1 MHTLEKHS
9 APTTV
14 PTDHSAPTTP
24 LVDHASERQ
33 LENYSAP
40 TTPPVDNVSEGQLKN
55 YYAPT
60 TTSVDHF
67 VTSPSEGQLEKK
79 SAPTTQSDDYFFN
92 PTEDQPVTAITGTEK
107 HPEKAPTVEKS
118 GCPSTPSSA
127 SYLIS
132 PWVSQVLVRFS
143 PKGIGNMKF
152 KPSTPKASDSDIN
165 ISSAPSP
172 KRQKRD
178 KVPRK
183 ARNIIDKVGTESCMA
198 EAVVPIPVKPD
209 PIIVPADIGEVPI
222 IILAAD
228 SGEDDE
234 QAQPPP
240 QKTTKLKNISEGVTR
255 NDDKYQ
261 SVTREGTKLNNIKL
275 AISSGKEGWKLSTNE
290 EKELEAL
297 FDRKL
302 HGEKI
307 VAQIGKEV
315 MKFDSF
321 KTLHGEAWLNDEVI
335 NYCFHL
341 LQQRND
347 LLHRENNTHGK
358 TKFWTSFFFE
368 KLLDDGK
375 GYKYLNVK
383 KWSKNLDIFGLSK
396 MFFPINISNNHWAL
410 CVADMAER
418 IITYYDSLHRDGVQ
432 YLQAMHQYIQ
442 DEFFSRKGTHLPHSD
457 KWILKSCAQ
466 GHQNNGYDCGV
477 FAFAYALYLSVN
489 KEINFNQEDIV
500 HLRKRMGLY
509 IEKKRLY

>member
-1 MHTLEKHS
+1 
-9 APTTV
+9 
-14 PTDHSAPTTP
+14 
-24 LVDHASERQ
+24 
-33 LENYSAP
+33 
-40 TTPPVDNVSEGQLKN
+40 
-55 YYAPT
+55 
-60 TTSVDHF
+60 
-67 VTSPSEGQLEKK
+67 
-79 SAPTTQSDDYFFN
+79 
-92 PTEDQPVTAITGTEK
+92 
-107 HPEKAPTVEKS
+107 
-118 GCPSTPSSA
+118 
-127 SYLIS
+127 
-132 PWVSQVLVRFS
+132 
-143 PKGIGNMKF
+143 MKF

-183 ARNIIDKVGTESCMA
+183 ARNIIDKVGTESCLA

-489 KEINFNQEDIV
+489 KEINFNQEDMI